1 MNTNK
6 ETGKLGE
13 DLAVDW
19 LAARGDSILHRN
31 WRFSYYEIDII
42 TMRKDI
48 LCFIEVKTRKSLCFG
63 LPEEAVTTSK
73 IERLM
78 CAGSAYLQK
87 YPEIIRIQYDILSI
101 IIGENGKKEYF
112 LIEDVSL

>member
-6 ETGKLGE
+6 ETGNLGE

-19 LAARGDSILHRN
+19 LIAKGDHILHRN
-31 WRFSYYEIDII
+31 WRHSYYEIDII

-48 LCFIEVKTRKSLCFG
+48 LCFIEVKTRRSLFYG
-63 LPEEAVTTSK
+63 MPEEAVTASK
-73 IERLM
+73 IMRLM
-78 CAGSAYLQK
+78 CAGSAYLTK
-87 YPEIIRIQYDILSI
+87 YPDFNRIQYDILSI
-101 IIGENGKKEYF
+101 VILENGNTEFF